1 VLLTLGISGVG
12 RNEVGSVA
20 RCRTTLLFLSTLKLV
35 KNFAFA
41 SWISCSWRSSNRSC
55 SSAGKV
61 SHVGVMIFLVET
73 SELSFEPAIEGR
85 FDKSIC
91 VVPSGVT
98 KKYVD
103 TFLEAPITSKEPWRC
118 SLVRRGRSAAQ
129 GRTVR
134 DLARGSGALWSG
146 ADGPRHRVGRSATWC
161 RSSGSLPDGRTVRA
175 LGPDSPRVRRGG
187 ERSPAAPGSR
197 SREGPRR
204 EGEILGVV

>member
-1 VLLTLGISGVG
+1 VG
-12 RNEVGSVA
+12 WSEAGSVA
-20 RCRTTLLFLSTLKLV
+20 RCRTTLLFLSTLKLA

-41 SWISCSWRSSNRSC
+41 SWIIRSLCSSNWSC

-61 SHVGVMIFLVET
+61 SQVGSMMLLGEI
-73 SELSFEPAIEGR
+73 SELSLEPAIEGR
-85 FDKSIC
+85 FDKLRY
-91 VVPSGVT
+91 VFPSGVA

-103 TFLEAPITSKEPWRC
+103 TFLEAPITQENQRRC

-134 DLARGSGALWSG
+134 DLARGGGALWSG
-146 ADGPRHRVGRSATWC
+146 ADGPRHRAGRSATWC

-175 LGPDSPRVRRGG
+175 LGPDGPRVRRGG
-187 ERSPAAPGSR
+187 GRSPAAPGSR

-204 EGEILGVV
+204 GGEILGGV